1 MKNLQVAR
9 RYAQA
14 LMEMADAAHT
24 IEDTARDLS
33 SVAAALKASRE
44 LRLLAG
50 SPVVRPARKEA
61 IFRELFG
68 KRVGKGTMD
77 FLAFVIARQREV
89 HLEEIAEHFAL
100 LRDAKTGVVGVDVVA
115 AVALTAQ
122 QEQELSRALG
132 RATGKSVRVKLSVD
146 PAIRGGLVVRVGDTV
161 LDASVRRQL
170 ELLKARFIAGGPST
184 N

>member
-1 MKNLQVAR
+1 MKNLLVAR

-14 LMEMADAAHT
+14 LLESAGTLQAV
-24 IEDTARDLS
+24 EDTARDLE
-33 SVAAALKASRE
+33 SVAAVLNASRE

-77 FLAFVIARQREV
+77 FLAFVIARQREA
-89 HLEEIAEHFAL
+89 HLGEIAEQFSL
-100 LRDAKTGVVGVDVVA
+100 LRDVKSGVVGVEVA
-115 AVALTAQ
+115 SALALTPA
-122 QEQELSRALG
+122 QEQDLSRALG
-132 RATGKSVRVKLSVD
+132 RATGKGVRLKFTVD

-170 ELLKARFIAGGPST
+170 ELLKARFIAGPST

>member
-1 MKNLQVAR
+1 MKNLRVAR

-14 LMEMADAAHT
+14 LLETAGSMQAVE
-24 IEDTARDLS
+24 EVARDLE
-33 SVAAALKASRE
+33 SVAAVLNASRE

-68 KRVGKGTMD
+68 KRVGKGTME
-77 FLAFVIARQREV
+77 FLAFVIARQREA
-89 HLEEIAEHFAL
+89 HLGEIAEQFSL
-100 LRDAKTGVVGVDVVA
+100 LRDVKAGVVGVEVA
-115 AVALTAQ
+115 AALALTPA
-122 QEQELSRALG
+122 QEQDLSRALE
-132 RATGKSVRVKLSVD
+132 RATGKTIRLKLTVD
-146 PAIRGGLVVRVGDTV
+146 PGIRGGLVVRVGDTV

-170 ELLKARFIAGGPST
+170 ELLKARLIAGGPST